1 MFPRRLLVADASP
14 LIDPADLDAVH
25 AAQLEYSRYRT
36 EEDPARPML
45 SRIFGEHQT
54 ERLLREVLFD
64 LPLVLQRE

>member
-1 MFPRRLLVADASP
+1 MDR
-14 LIDPADLDAVH
+14 ADLEAVH

-45 SRIFGEHQT
+45 SRIFGKHET

-64 LPLVLQRE
+64 LPLVLQGAQGGGLQSAPLHKT